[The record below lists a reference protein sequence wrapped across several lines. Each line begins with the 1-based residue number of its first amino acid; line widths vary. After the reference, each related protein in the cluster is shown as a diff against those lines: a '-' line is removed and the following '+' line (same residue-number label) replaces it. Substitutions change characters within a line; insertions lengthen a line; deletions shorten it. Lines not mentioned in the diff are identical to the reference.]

1 MSCQAAQGG
10 TGFSCTRTQTTG
22 GGIRRAPNSAEP
34 AATGAAAPAPLSVG
48 ERSVIAD
55 GSVLSRRGWRR
66 GKKEGGGGG
75 VEADVILW
83 NLMVSHFAPF
93 FFTLPFL
100 LFFMLFFF
108 LSSFFFSPLPSGTLV
123 HQIMDQFG

>member
-1 MSCQAAQGG
+1 VSCQAAQGG

-34 AATGAAAPAPLSVG
+34 AATGAPAPAPLPVG

-100 LFFMLFFF
+100 LFLCYFFSKF
-108 LSSFFFSPLPSGTLV
+108 LFFSPLPSGTLV